1 MKLRRILSSV
11 IPVALVTATLTVI
24 PVSTSSANTFVGTG
38 ATNTAATEGTKNGS
52 LFVAVER
59 ATAAVAHTSSVVAT
73 GHADARSS
81 TGLIFKDSSS
91 GTAQTA
97 TVAVGTVLSL
107 YAQVSTSTAFAV
119 TGGTLAVSA
128 TAVGMTL
135 TANSFTSTM
144 TQALFS
150 AASAAATTATP
161 VAVLWTAPT
170 TAGSYTVQMRTSTA
184 VSQATLGSGGT
195 AHNLVVTV
203 LASAT
208 ANHSVVG
215 GTNNV
220 ATNGRNNE
228 SLYVAIAS
236 NSGAAAVVGGTAG
249 STSNVID
256 IENSALSKGLLAK
269 DSSNGTAQTATVLAG
284 GVLSLYASVSTASAF
299 SATGGSFSSAYGG
312 AAGNTPYYS
321 STNRYVGL
329 PTATT
334 STGVAVLWTAP
345 TTAGTYTV
353 SLLTGFST
361 NSDGGSV
368 VQTSGNGL
376 VPPTLSGQILV
387 SVVASSAGGSFAAS
401 NSTCV
406 VQTTGAAAAFTGTAY
421 IDTTDIF
428 EDGQAPYIAFDLND
442 AYAADLDAGNIT
454 VTATNGALVN
464 VAASATTLLAGTSST
479 DILAGDGASTSVRI
493 DQPTAGVPLTTT
505 VTVSYNGT
513 PVCTKTVSIRGEVAK
528 LTVANIATQKTSAA
542 STANGSQWMYQK
554 TGRYTAGQFTVVAT
568 DSAGNVVSTPST
580 LGTYAANSGTGVQVP
595 AITVNTRSSTANA
608 SSPLAYNF
616 GGFGCGPD
624 AGQSTVTIKFT
635 TTATGKTVVSDSFTA
650 RCADDAS
657 TYTVSLDK
665 AGYTQGELAKA
676 TVKFLDSKGNKANN
690 MTAIGANSW
699 NLPYMGA
706 VDSTIT
712 ATTGASA
719 TSVTDGNGEVVYTFT
734 VGSSTAV
741 AVSGTY
747 TGVIEFSAPALG
759 VKSTPTYKLTVGSGD
774 TSFTEV
780 LKSVVALI
788 ASINKQIRALQK
800 LILKRR

>member
-1 MKLRRILSSV
+1 M
-11 IPVALVTATLTVI
+11 ALVTATLTVI

-38 ATNTAATEGTKNGS
+38 ATNTAATQGTKNGS

-97 TVAVGTVLSL
+97 TVAAGTVLSL
-107 YAQVSTSTAFAV
+107 YAQVSTTTAFSV

-128 TAVGMTL
+128 TAAGMTL
-135 TANSFTSTM
+135 TADSFTSTM
-144 TQALFS
+144 VQALFS

-170 TAGSYTVQMRTSTA
+170 TAGSYTVTMRTSTA
-184 VSQATLGSGGT
+184 ASQAILASGGT
-195 AHNLVVTV
+195 SHDLVVTV

-236 NSGAAAVVGGTAG
+236 NSGALAVVGGTANA
-249 STSNVID
+249 SSAAAD
-256 IENSALSKGLLAK
+256 IGYSALSKGLLAK

-299 SATGGSFSSAYGG
+299 SATGGSFSRAYGG
-312 AAGNTPYYS
+312 TAGNTPYYN
-321 STNRYVGL
+321 STNTYVGVG
-329 PTATT
+329 TATT

-353 SLLTGFST
+353 SLLTGFSA
-361 NSDGGSV
+361 NGAVSE
-368 VQTSGNGL
+368 VQTAENGL
-376 VPPTLSGQILV
+376 VPPTLSGAILV
-387 SVVASSAGGSFAAS
+387 TVVATSAGGTYTAS
-401 NSTCV
+401 RSTCS
-406 VQTTGAAAAFTGTAY
+406 VQMDGTARAY
-421 IDTTDIF
+421 SSSTPALDTTDIF
-428 EDGQAPYIAFDLND
+428 ENGQPVYLSLDLND
-442 AYAADLDAGNIT
+442 AYSANLPEGNFT
-454 VTATNGALVN
+454 VTATGAVVVN
-464 VAASATTLLAGTSST
+464 MDTAAATLLAGTTAT
-479 DILAGDGASTSVRI
+479 DIFVSNGSEDAVRI
-493 DQPTAGVPLTTT
+493 DQATAGAPVTST

-513 PVCTKTVSIRGEVAK
+513 PVCTKTVSIRGAVAK
-528 LTVANIATQKTSAA
+528 LTVGNIATQALGAA
-542 STANGSQWMYQK
+542 STSGGEQWMYQK
-554 TGRYTAGQFTVVAT
+554 TGVYTAGQFTVVAT
-568 DSAGNVVSTPST
+568 DSAGNVVSTDSA
-580 LGTYAANSGTGVQVP
+580 LGSYAAASGTGTQIP
-595 AITVNTRSSTANA
+595 AVTVNTRSSTANA
-608 SSPLAYNF
+608 SSPGAYNY
-616 GGFGCGPD
+616 GGFACGND
-624 AGQSTVTIKFT
+624 AGQSTVTIRFT
-635 TTATGKTVVSDSFTA
+635 STATGAVITSDPFVA
-650 RCADDAS
+650 RCADTAA
-657 TYTVSLDK
+657 TYTASLDK
-665 AGYTQGELAKA
+665 ASYQQGEIAKA

-690 MTAIGANSW
+690 MVAIGANSW
-699 NLPYMGA
+699 VLPYMTA

-712 ATTGASA
+712 TTTGASA
-719 TSVTDGNGEVVYTFT
+719 NSVTDANGEVVYTFT
-734 VGSSTAV
+734 VGTSASAV

-747 TGVIEFSAPALG
+747 TGIVSFDAPVLG

-800 LILKRR
+800 LILKR

>member
-1 MKLRRILSSV
+1 
-11 IPVALVTATLTVI
+11 
-24 PVSTSSANTFVGTG
+24 VGTG
-38 ATNTAATEGTKNGS
+38 ATNTAATQGTKNGS

-97 TVAVGTVLSL
+97 TVVAGTVLSL
-107 YAQVSTSTAFAV
+107 YAQVSTTTAFSV

-135 TANSFTSTM
+135 TADSFTSTM
-144 TQALFS
+144 AQALFS

-170 TAGSYTVQMRTSTA
+170 TVGSYTVTMRTSTA
-184 VSQATLGSGGT
+184 ASQAILASGGT
-195 AHNLVVTV
+195 SHNLVVTV

-215 GTNNV
+215 GDNNV

-228 SLYVAIAS
+228 SLYVAVAS

-249 STSNVID
+249 STSDVAA
-256 IENSALSKGLLAK
+256 IEDSARSKGLLYK

-312 AAGNTPYYS
+312 AAGNSPYYN
-321 STNRYVGL
+321 STNTYVGVG
-329 PTATT
+329 TATT

-353 SLLTGFST
+353 SLLTGFSA
-361 NSDGGSV
+361 NEAVSE
-368 VQTSGNGL
+368 VQTAANGL

-387 SVVASSAGGSFAAS
+387 SVVASSAGGAFAAS
-401 NSTCV
+401 NSTCT
-406 VQTTGAAAAFTGTAY
+406 VQMTGDAVAFDGTAK

-442 AYAADLDAGNIT
+442 AYAANLDAGNIT

-464 VAASATTLLAGTSST
+464 VAASAATLLAGTSST
-479 DILAGDGASTSVRI
+479 DILAGDGSSTSVRI
-493 DQPTAGVPLTTT
+493 DQPTAGAPLTTT

-513 PVCTKTVSIRGEVAK
+513 PVCTKTVSIRGAVAK
-528 LTVANIATQKTSAA
+528 LTVANIASQKTSAA
-542 STANGSQWMYQK
+542 VGANGSQWMYQK
-554 TGRYTAGQFTVVAT
+554 TGIYTAGQFTVVAT
-568 DSAGNVVSTPST
+568 DSAGNVVSTDST

-595 AITVNTRSSTANA
+595 AIAVDTRSSTANA

-616 GGFGCGPD
+616 GSFGCGPD

-635 TTATGKTVVSDSFTA
+635 TTATGKTVVSDPFTA
-650 RCADDAS
+650 RCAGDAS

-665 AGYTQGELAKA
+665 AAYTQGEIAKA

-699 NLPYMGA
+699 VLPYMTA

-747 TGVIEFSAPALG
+747 TGVVEFSAPALG

-788 ASINKQIRALQK
+788 ASINKQIQALQK